1 MLIQSLSRTLTF
13 LFKCG
18 KFCANLKHSER
29 LNSGVMVV
37 EPSEEHFN
45 DMVSKVTEPTVNH
58 TDFKEASRTI

>member
-1 MLIQSLSRTLTF
+1 MIFTDIAAVVYLDADTIVV
-13 LFKCG
+13 K
-18 KFCANLKHSER
+18 NIDR

-45 DMVSKVTEPTVNH
+45 DMVSKVPEPTVNH